1 MKHDGKIIVLAY
13 PDTFVKMS
21 DEWICRFLPL
31 VGLGTREFI
40 KAGHAALVLVSNHS
54 SDAHYYDF
62 GRYITPNG
70 YGRVRGSFTDVELSI
85 PIKAKI
91 ASSGEIENLEALL
104 LWLDANQEHTHGSGR
119 LLASV
124 CDRIDYG
131 KALDYVLSL
140 QSRGSIPYGAFAK
153 NGSNCSRFVT
163 ETLLAATDDPGI
175 IKRLKWNKKFT
186 PSTVGN
192 VEKAA
197 TECPVYEVNNGSVK
211 LFKGTAFKENL
222 KNYFDKK
229 NPASQPIPDQSPTQT
244 AQFLHGIGSSAWF
257 DLKPG
262 SKENEF
268 SIKRY
273 NEDLSLQF
281 TGTFRPLSPFDINK
295 EFMFTYDSHC
305 AICNVIQDN
314 KRIEFTLVNEIT
326 AG

>member
-21 DEWICRFLPL
+21 EEWICRFLPL

-54 SDAHYYDF
+54 GDAHYFDF
-62 GRYITPNG
+62 GRYITPKG
-70 YGRVRGSFTDVELSI
+70 YGRVRGNYTDVELTI
-85 PIKAKI
+85 PTQAKI
-91 ASSGEIENLEALL
+91 SGSGAIENLDEIL

-124 CDRIDYG
+124 CDRIDYT
-131 KALDYVLSL
+131 KALDFILNL
-140 QSRGSIPYGAFAK
+140 QGLGSIPYGAFAK

-163 ETLLAATDDPGI
+163 DTLLAATDDPTI
-175 IKRLKWNKKFT
+175 RKRLKWNKKFT

-197 TECPVYEVNNGSVK
+197 TECPVYEVNNGTVT
-211 LFKGTAFKENL
+211 LFKGTAFKENI

-229 NPASQPIPDQSPTQT
+229 SPESSLIPNNSPTPT
-244 AQFLHGIGSSAWF
+244 AQFLDGIGCGAWF
-257 DLKPG
+257 DLKPT
-262 SKENEF
+262 SNSNEYL
-268 SIKRY
+268 IKRF

-281 TGTFRPLSPFDINK
+281 TGTFRPQATFDFNK
-295 EFMFTYDSHC
+295 KFNFTYDSHC
-305 AICNVIQDN
+305 AICNVVQDN
-314 KRIEFTLVNEIT
+314 KRIEFTLVKARIEV
-326 AG
+326 

>member
-40 KAGHAALVLVSNHS
+40 KAGHAALVLVSNHTAAS
-54 SDAHYYDF
+54 HYYDF
-62 GRYITPNG
+62 GRYITPDG
-70 YGRVRGSFTDVELSI
+70 YGRVRGSFTDVELEI
-85 PIKAKI
+85 PFKAQITRTDGI
-91 ASSGEIENLEALL
+91 ANLEELL
-104 LWLDANQEHTHGSGR
+104 LWLDANKEHTHGSGR

-124 CDRIDYG
+124 CDRIDYS
-131 KALDYVLSL
+131 KALAYILSL
-140 QSRGSIPYGAFAK
+140 QARGSIPYGAFAK

-163 ETLLAATDDPGI
+163 DTLLAATDDPVI

-197 TECPVYEVNNGSVK
+197 TESPVYEVQHGQVS

-222 KNYFDKK
+222 KNYFDKNNK
-229 NPASQPIPDQSPTQT
+229 SYQTAVKKSPSPT
-244 AQFLHGIGSSAWF
+244 AQYLSGIGSSAWF
-257 DLKPG
+257 DLAPTTMQNRY
-262 SKENEF
+262 E
-268 SIKRY
+268 IKRY

-281 TGTFRPLSPFDINK
+281 TGQFVATTAFDINRPY
-295 EFMFTYDSHC
+295 EFTYDSHC
-305 AICNVIQDN
+305 AVCHVIQDN
-314 KRIEFTLVNEIT
+314 KRVQFTLAESFSLD
-326 AG
+326 